1 MRLPRFARHTAI
13 FACALVASAAIPPTG
28 GFGPALVRSAHA
40 QASVS
45 PAVEPIEALNAA
57 LLTIMREGRQS
68 SFRQRYETVAS
79 AVDRALDIPF
89 ILRISVGLNW
99 SSMSPQE
106 QQQLLEAFRNYT
118 IASYVDSFD
127 SYDGQTFG
135 ILPNPRQLATGQVVV
150 STEIRPRSGEPH
162 RLDYVMHRAADGTW
176 KAIDVL
182 ADGTISRVAVQRS
195 DWTALLSSGGAPALL
210 ATLQKK
216 TEALSQG

>member
-1 MRLPRFARHTAI
+1 MRLPRFARQTAI
-13 FACALVASAAIPPTG
+13 LACALVTLVAASATD
-28 GFGPALVRSAHA
+28 GFGPLIVERAHA
-40 QASVS
+40 QAGVS
-45 PAVEPIEALNAA
+45 PAIAPIEALDEA
-57 LLTIMREGRQS
+57 LLSIMKQGRQAP
-68 SFRQRYETVAS
+68 FRQRYDTIAA

-89 ILRISVGLNW
+89 ILRISVGFNW

-127 SYDGQTFG
+127 SYDGQTFTVV
-135 ILPNPRQLATGQVVV
+135 PNPRQLATGEQVV
-150 STEIRPRSGEPH
+150 STEIRPQSGEAH

-210 ATLQKK
+210 ATLQRK